1 MSFEKCG
8 VIYRETIAE
17 KIEGVG
23 HYEPLRHYAEVHLL
37 LEPLPRG
44 SGVKFA
50 LRCSED
56 MLDKAKQRLV
66 LTHLEEKTHIGV
78 LTGSPICDIKIT
90 LISGA
95 AHVKHTEG
103 GDFRQ
108 ATYRAVR
115 QGLMRAKSVLLEP
128 WYSFKLEIPSDSVG
142 LALTDIDRM
151 GGRISPPEIN
161 GDSAVISGFAPV
173 AKISDYSAEVTAYT
187 RGKGRL
193 ICRISGYEP
202 CADSDEVIQ
211 KIGYCADADIEN
223 TADSIFCSHGGGYTV
238 KWNEVF
244 EHMHIPA
251 AELDEPVVRQAEPTA
266 RRRMVSFAN
275 DDELM
280 RIFEKTYG
288 KIERKAHN
296 AARTPQRALS
306 ASRIY
311 KGKPQVK
318 QGSFVLVDG
327 YNVIFAWD
335 DLKKIAADDLDLA
348 RTTLINRLCAYRAMR
363 DTEVIAVFDAY
374 KVKGGTGSI
383 EKVNNISVVY
393 TKEAET
399 ADSYIEKATQKLSRH
414 NNVRVVTSDYME
426 QLIILGNGAYRVPAG
441 EFLGE
446 VKAAEEEIR
455 EYLAQDL

>member
-1 MSFEKCG
+1 M
-8 VIYRETIAE
+8 
-17 KIEGVG
+17 
-23 HYEPLRHYAEVHLL
+23 
-37 LEPLPRG
+37 
-44 SGVKFA
+44 
-50 LRCSED
+50 
-56 MLDKAKQRLV
+56 
-66 LTHLEEKTHIGV
+66 
-78 LTGSPICDIKIT
+78 
-90 LISGA
+90 
-95 AHVKHTEG
+95 
-103 GDFRQ
+103 
-108 ATYRAVR
+108 
-115 QGLMRAKSVLLEP
+115 
-128 WYSFKLEIPSDSVG
+128 
-142 LALTDIDRM
+142 
-151 GGRISPPEIN
+151 
-161 GDSAVISGFAPV
+161 
-173 AKISDYSAEVTAYT
+173 
-187 RGKGRL
+187 
-193 ICRISGYEP
+193 
-202 CADSDEVIQ
+202 IQ
-211 KIGYCADADIEN
+211 KIGYCADADVEN

-251 AELDEPVVRQAEPTA
+251 AELDEPVVRQAEPSA
-266 RRRMVSFAN
+266 RRRMVSFA
-275 DDELM
+275 DDNELM

-288 KIERKAHN
+288 KIERKTHN

-363 DTEVIAVFDAY
+363 DTDVIAVFDAY

-426 QLIILGNGAYRVPAG
+426 QLIILGNGSYRVPAG

>member
-1 MSFEKCG
+1 M
-8 VIYRETIAE
+8 
-17 KIEGVG
+17 
-23 HYEPLRHYAEVHLL
+23 
-37 LEPLPRG
+37 
-44 SGVKFA
+44 
-50 LRCSED
+50 
-56 MLDKAKQRLV
+56 
-66 LTHLEEKTHIGV
+66 
-78 LTGSPICDIKIT
+78 
-90 LISGA
+90 
-95 AHVKHTEG
+95 
-103 GDFRQ
+103 
-108 ATYRAVR
+108 
-115 QGLMRAKSVLLEP
+115 
-128 WYSFKLEIPSDSVG
+128 
-142 LALTDIDRM
+142 
-151 GGRISPPEIN
+151 
-161 GDSAVISGFAPV
+161 

-211 KIGYCADADIEN
+211 KIGYCADADVEN

-266 RRRMVSFAN
+266 RRRMVSFA
-275 DDELM
+275 DDNELM

-393 TKEAET
+393 TKDAET